1 MGKIFK
7 QESFKKILSLKK
19 HYDSKAH
26 LWRVCAV
33 NAIETS
39 NLGHARI
46 SSSGGLEDPSSPK
59 GSSSMEEAGSETKPG

>member
-1 MGKIFK
+1 M
-7 QESFKKILSLKK
+7 
-19 HYDSKAH
+19 
-26 LWRVCAV
+26 